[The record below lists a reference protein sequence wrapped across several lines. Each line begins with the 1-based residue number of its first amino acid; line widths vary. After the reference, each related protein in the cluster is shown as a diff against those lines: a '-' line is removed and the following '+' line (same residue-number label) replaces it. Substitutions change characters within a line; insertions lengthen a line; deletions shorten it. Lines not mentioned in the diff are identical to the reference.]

1 MTTSITTPPPVRRD
15 PNLAL
20 VQASTA
26 AAATW
31 IGELAERLPL
41 RHADSYR
48 DLAEAI
54 REVGERLSL

>member
-1 MTTSITTPPPVRRD
+1 MTTFIATAPPARRD
-15 PNLAL
+15 PDLAL

-31 IGELAERLPL
+31 IGELAERQPL

-54 REVGERLSL
+54 RAVG